1 MNESTI
7 VKDAIVCSRED
18 HHDFCE
24 GGADETDLKMECNSS
39 VFFI

>member
-24 GGADETDLKMECNSS
+24 GGADETDLKMELNGS